1 MDIGTNLCQ
10 SNKILYHCRKKPL
23 SKVEQNLFIS
33 RPRKHPLIILIS
45 CICVIVYLGE
55 AVQHI
60 PPPEETDLGLDVRD
74 GQES

>member
-1 MDIGTNLCQ
+1 MLDFIQNFKLC
-10 SNKILYHCRKKPL
+10 I
-23 SKVEQNLFIS
+23 
-33 RPRKHPLIILIS
+33 IILIS